1 MLKKTLSFALLM
13 TIVLGALGT
22 VDAQEGIIEDPIWE
36 SILLTPDNTKLKVF
50 SENMRKHNQKYH
62 NEGAHNVNVYNISSG
77 PNTGK
82 LVWMMGPLK
91 FADLDTRPAVGGH
104 DDDWRD
110 NVMPY
115 VKKVQSGEYW
125 AQDDKVSNTSM
136 LTTDSSV
143 YPILHVRYWEI
154 NIEHAHGLDRA
165 FKQISDAV
173 KSMEGDNPWG
183 VYENLFRQGD
193 MGRHYATVGF
203 SKKWA
208 EYDEDPKFKAAYLK
222 THGENSW
229 DAFIRDMDQIFDD
242 SWDEIWMYDKSLS
255 GD

>member
-136 LTTDSSV
+136 LTPDSSV

-154 NIEHAHGLDRA
+154 NIEHAHGLDRV